1 MRTQSAGAGGGNP
14 AATNSAGA
22 AQPASGDAQV
32 RKVTADVNNVEAA
45 VAEANRLS
53 GEADKYQKAI
63 AVITL
68 SATKNGSPSDN
79 LQQLQSTVEAI
90 DNTKLISKLND
101 VKKPL
106 DGSSSGSLENTRNQ
120 DCNTLSQN
128 AANQQQDVTD
138 LLTRCSAAT
147 SDASSALTTLST
159 AVSSLQEK
167 LQTVSPYFGSQIAGL
182 QGQLKPF
189 SDPRFV
195 ATPPDASALLEVLS
209 TALPPLKSV
218 RQNQDPYKT
227 AWNATKSA
235 LGDLSITAGT
245 KDVSG
250 STAVDPD
257 KALSDLQSAIDGITP
272 KLDGW
277 FKAIAAEMQSG
288 SQALDNLMSG
298 VLGDPGKNSAG
309 AIAEV
314 RK

>member
-138 LLTRCSAAT
+138 LTRCSAAT

-209 TALPPLKSV
+209 TALPPLQTRAPEPGSV
-218 RQNQDPYKT
+218 QDGVERHQVGLRRPLDHC
-227 AWNATKSA
+227 WNERCVRFNCSRSGQSPERSA
-235 LGDLSITAGT
+235 VRHRRNHAQAGRL
-245 KDVSG
+245 V
-250 STAVDPD
+250 
-257 KALSDLQSAIDGITP
+257 QSNRSRDAIG
-272 KLDGW
+272 L
-277 FKAIAAEMQSG
+277 
-288 SQALDNLMSG
+288 
-298 VLGDPGKNSAG
+298 AG
-309 AIAEV
+309 A
-314 RK
+314 R